1 LLLCFQG
8 VWARTVSLTGD
19 EDNMD
24 ARYDELLC
32 ERYRVIFR
40 DRHGAMTATAMCW
53 GFACGDGW
61 YALIDTLCAE
71 IQRHVD
77 AAHVQ
82 PVVAVQV
89 KEKFGALR
97 FYTTGGD
104 EYTRGLIW
112 AADAMSAFICE
123 KCGAPAVSSG
133 NGWIV
138 THCAEHGGVAFPL
151 DQLKYGD
158 YKDEPDAFYLA
169 KPERLAAWERA
180 RGFRLP
186 PTRTPGW
193 RHIACAL
200 EHTIKNDIR
209 HNRMPCPIVAGSD
222 ESLGLRYQWRGSED
236 QGRFQGMFRLA
247 EVYAARCDRRT
258 GKPTE

>member
-1 LLLCFQG
+1 
-8 VWARTVSLTGD
+8 
-19 EDNMD
+19 MD
-24 ARYDELLC
+24 VRYDKRLC
-32 ERYRVIFR
+32 ERYPVIFR

-53 GFACGDGW
+53 GFACGNGW

-77 AAHVQ
+77 ATHVQ

-138 THCAEHGGVAFPL
+138 THCAEHGGMAFPV
-151 DQLKYGD
+151 DQLKHED
-158 YKDEPDAFYLA
+158 DEDEPDAFYLA
-169 KPERLAAWERA
+169 KPERLAAWDRA

-200 EHTIKNDIR
+200 EHTIKNDVR

-222 ESLGLRYQWRGSED
+222 ESLGLRYQWRGGED